1 MARMPQPSRVHDQK
15 LIQNV
20 LIDPKGG
27 TTRYIFLEQNK
38 PLLFCEAI
46 WHLLVFL
53 HLPKQDL
60 RYPVEPIRFR

>member
-1 MARMPQPSRVHDQK
+1 MARMPQPSRVYDQK

-20 LIDPKGG
+20 LINPQGG
-27 TTRYIFLEQNK
+27 ITRHIFLEQNK
-38 PLLFCEAI
+38 LVAFCEAI

-60 RYPVEPIRFR
+60 RYPVEPIRYQ